1 MSTREIASLGMAF
14 RRWSF
19 SGNDDGNSSDVV
31 TAESPLSPASAMRF
45 SYTTEG
51 CPHTNSID
59 GTVETSL
66 QSEAELLQSRFLR
79 VDSLSGDLSVENVQS
94 LFSNFT
100 NMKAINISN
109 LSKEGFVILAFFTY
123 SDAHDALVDL
133 GESKFKAR
141 LCTESEI
148 NETTDAKRYINSMT
162 SGKLSVRLH
171 KEAQRPVLDLLE
183 TIGRVAKYQHILLQN
198 DQVLLQIEYDDTRHA
213 MEADK
218 ALGQS
223 RYDVEKTWNHS
234 VLESL
239 AARNKAAKF
248 KERKLQPFEG
258 AIPNLDPQSNLSS
271 FSPQLISSTTRS
283 LPSSIHAPSVAH
295 ESSYKSA
302 KSQRSHTPERNQID
316 LGRIER
322 GEDTRTTVM
331 IKNIP
336 NRLTTDQLEKYIS
349 DVVPRSFDFL
359 YLRMDFKSRS
369 NVGYAFVNFLTVDE
383 LYKFASMRINYKW
396 DVYHSEKRMGMTY
409 ANVQGKEALT
419 AKFRNSVVME
429 EEPGFRP
436 LVYYSSGVNIGI
448 REDFPIPN
456 NEHRL
461 ARSRVSARSYGLYNI
476 QAI

>member
-1 MSTREIASLGMAF
+1 
-14 RRWSF
+14 
-19 SGNDDGNSSDVV
+19 
-31 TAESPLSPASAMRF
+31 
-45 SYTTEG
+45 
-51 CPHTNSID
+51 
-59 GTVETSL
+59 
-66 QSEAELLQSRFLR
+66 
-79 VDSLSGDLSVENVQS
+79 
-94 LFSNFT
+94 
-100 NMKAINISN
+100 
-109 LSKEGFVILAFFTY
+109 
-123 SDAHDALVDL
+123 
-133 GESKFKAR
+133 
-141 LCTESEI
+141 
-148 NETTDAKRYINSMT
+148 
-162 SGKLSVRLH
+162 
-171 KEAQRPVLDLLE
+171 
-183 TIGRVAKYQHILLQN
+183 
-198 DQVLLQIEYDDTRHA
+198 

-271 FSPQLISSTTRS
+271 FSVRWAWQSFIADTAQPQLISSTTRS

-331 IKNIP
+331 IKVCPWALLWDILPTNLTIQNIP

-369 NVGYAFVNFLTVDE
+369 NVGYAFVKWVRWSERRREIWSAPVFWQLMNCINLHRCVSIISGECLTPRRWRTD
-383 LYKFASMRINYKW
+383 RW
-396 DVYHSEKRMGMTY
+396 WRRDVYHSEKRMGMTY

-448 REDFPIPN
+448 REDFP
-456 NEHRL
+456 
-461 ARSRVSARSYGLYNI
+461 SAWLLI
-476 QAI
+476 AHIHC